1 MNALVEFTAGLST
14 SDKVE
19 RLEGMLLPKDQVEI
33 PLTHRFAPG
42 VYLREVLMPAGT
54 IVVGHAHNTE
64 HFNIIIKGRATVM
77 MDGVVQDIVAPQVL
91 VSKPGVRK
99 CLYIHEDM
107 IWQTVHPTEETDLCI
122 LEDLLITKSETFLA
136 HHDLKLLKEHVPE
149 IGEIE

>member
-1 MNALVEFTAGLST
+1 MSEPQALLTL
-14 SDKVE
+14 DKVE
-19 RLEGMLLPKDQVEI
+19 RLEAALIAREQVDI

-42 VYLREVLMPAGT
+42 VYLREVFMPAGT
-54 IVVGHAHNTE
+54 IVIGHAHNTE
-64 HFNIIIKGRATVM
+64 HFNIVIKGRATVM
-77 MDGVVQDIVAPQVL
+77 MDGVVQEIEGPQVL

-107 IWQTVHPTEETDLCI
+107 VWQTVHPTDQTDLSI

-136 HHDLKLLKEHVPE
+136 HQDLKLLKQHVPE